1 MRKRHNLTSRMEQ
14 CSDLLLAD
22 PSSLRGNWRNRF
34 PDKTKLYVELG
45 CGKGSFTAKLAAA
58 EPNAAVIAVERVPDA
73 MILAMERAK
82 KEKLTNVLFL
92 DADAAKLNELFAVGE
107 IDRIYINFCDP
118 WPKSRDAKF
127 RLTAPGFLR
136 IYSDCL
142 RQGGEIRFKTD
153 NLPLFDWSEE
163 QFKSEGWEI
172 LEVSRNLHEHGIQEI
187 MTDYEMKFHDE
198 GIPIKKL
205 IARKADH
212 TLTTSA
218 GPVARLRNASL
229 SDARGALE

>member
-1 MRKRHNLTSRMEQ
+1 MEQ

-92 DADAAKLNELFAVGE
+92 DAAQL
-107 IDRIYINFCDP
+107 
-118 WPKSRDAKF
+118 
-127 RLTAPGFLR
+127 
-136 IYSDCL
+136 
-142 RQGGEIRFKTD
+142 
-153 NLPLFDWSEE
+153 
-163 QFKSEGWEI
+163 
-172 LEVSRNLHEHGIQEI
+172 
-187 MTDYEMKFHDE
+187 
-198 GIPIKKL
+198 
-205 IARKADH
+205 
-212 TLTTSA
+212 
-218 GPVARLRNASL
+218 AS
-229 SDARGALE
+229 